1 VYRYV
6 ANLGLL
12 IGQAILLYSD
22 IRIGVT
28 IKTISSLVILY
39 SMIKLK
45 LWDMVIVLTAFLL
58 LDISKLISILFEL

>member
-1 VYRYV
+1 MYRYV